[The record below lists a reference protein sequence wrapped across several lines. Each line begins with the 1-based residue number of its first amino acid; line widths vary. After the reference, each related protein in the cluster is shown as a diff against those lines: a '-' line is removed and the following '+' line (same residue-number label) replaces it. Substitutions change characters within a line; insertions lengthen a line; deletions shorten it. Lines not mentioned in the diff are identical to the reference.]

1 MSDAAVKQALDTLT
15 NPNATQPE
23 KDKLTNLTKD
33 PKIQDAAN
41 KTGINLGPAALNNTL
56 KDNKTNLTDPET
68 IKNITKNGP

>member
-1 MSDAAVKQALDTLT
+1 LARIIQKFFIDKGCLAQGKPLNMSDAAVKQALDTLT

-41 KTGINLGPAALNNTL
+41 KTGIS
-56 KDNKTNLTDPET
+56 TN
-68 IKNITKNGP
+68 